1 MHKCMALWIRGCLI
15 NVRIQS
21 IAQPHVTEG
30 ALSTPHPLCLTPSCS
45 STLLTFL
52 SISCHLLFLCPSPS
66 FPLLILL
73 FISPCRCP
81 KVTKGTRY
89 ILHNH
94 HGSIPAAQTWDKNAA
109 CGVENN
115 KSFDITK
122 NMTWKRLPS
131 TCCIFCVCCRY
142 RAFMS
147 CYCSIFDL
155 MFLFF
160 NVFSGDDF
168 FLCLI
173 MLLKCFSSW
182 FKHVN
187 DWKFIFKI
195 LYKFIFFCKTF

>member
-1 MHKCMALWIRGCLI
+1 MWRRGL
-15 NVRIQS
+15 S
-21 IAQPHVTEG
+21 LPH
-30 ALSTPHPLCLTPSCS
+30 TPSASPPSCS

-73 FISPCRCP
+73 FILPCRCP

-89 ILHNH
+89 IPHNH

-122 NMTWKRLPS
+122 KYDMNKTSVNMLHFLCLLPL
-131 TCCIFCVCCRY
+131 
-142 RAFMS
+142 S
-147 CYCSIFDL
+147 CFYVLLLFNIWFDV
-155 MFLFF
+155 FFF
-160 NVFSGDDF
+160 NVFSGEDF

>member
-1 MHKCMALWIRGCLI
+1 MWRRGL
-15 NVRIQS
+15 S
-21 IAQPHVTEG
+21 LPH
-30 ALSTPHPLCLTPSCS
+30 TPSASPPSCS

-122 NMTWKRLPS
+122 KYDMKKTSVNMLHFFVFVAVIVLLCLVIVQYLIW
-131 TCCIFCVCCRY
+131 CF
-142 RAFMS
+142 
-147 CYCSIFDL
+147 
-155 MFLFF
+155 FF
-160 NVFSGDDF
+160 NVFSGEDF
-168 FLCLI
+168 FYASLCFWNVFHPGSN
-173 MLLKCFSSW
+173 M
-182 FKHVN
+182 
-187 DWKFIFKI
+187 
-195 LYKFIFFCKTF
+195 